1 MKKHSAKFNKTMWIK
16 TIVVAV
22 VLISVELIA
31 GFSLYHNFHI
41 SLWTL
46 FLGLI
51 TYCFTVEVR
60 LDF

>member
-31 GFSLYHNFHI
+31 GFSLYHNAVTSAYDGI
-41 SLWTL
+41 ID
-46 FLGLI
+46 LI
-51 TYCFTVEVR
+51 RKNGGSHER
-60 LDF
+60 RN

>member
-31 GFSLYHNFHI
+31 GFSLYHNCHI
-41 SLWTL
+41 FLWTVFQEAFGGREL
-46 FLGLI
+46 L
-51 TYCFTVEVR
+51 
-60 LDF
+60 